1 MTLSCCEQNLNSLN
15 IPRLVIGAPQGRCGK
30 TTLTLGILRALSRQ
44 GYQVQPYKKGPD
56 YIDPSWH
63 SAAAG
68 RSSRNLDS
76 YLMKREEICRS
87 IALHSVDSQFS
98 IIEGAMGLYDGLDLE
113 GSASTAELAKITAS
127 PVLLVLDATRI
138 TRTTAA
144 IVMGCQHLDPEINI
158 VGVILNKVA
167 RSRHEKIARE
177 SIEKYCHIPVVGAIP
192 KDAMIS
198 IPDRHLGLVTQA
210 EMIETENLLEHLAD
224 IICENVDL
232 SKVITLAQA
241 APALKYNLPVEFLSR
256 SGYNFK
262 VQNQA
267 PRIGVIRDSAFS
279 FYYPENL
286 EILETAGAELLPF
299 SALTQEHLPEDL
311 DALYIGGGFPEV
323 FAEQLT
329 KNKKLRE
336 EIRTSGEDGL
346 PIYAE
351 CGGLMYLG
359 RSIISG
365 EEKHEM
371 VGLLPLDCQMEKKP
385 QGHGYTVMRVLKNNL
400 WFNQKCVHGHEFHN
414 SRVINLDTSEIQFGF
429 KVERGHGVTG
439 EYDGVCYKNVFAG
452 YNHIH
457 ALGSPDWAE
466 QMVKLAIHYR
476 EQRWEKREKAAGE

>member
-1 MTLSCCEQNLNSLN
+1 MTLTCCEENLKSLN
-15 IPRLVIGAPQGRCGK
+15 IPRLVIGAPQGRSGK
-30 TTLTLGILRALSRQ
+30 TTLTLGILRALRRQ
-44 GYQVQPYKKGPD
+44 GYLVQPYKKGPD

-68 RSSRNLDS
+68 RSSRNLDA
-76 YLMKREEICRS
+76 YLMNREEICRS
-87 IALHSVDSQFS
+87 IALHSADCQFS

-167 RSRHEKIARE
+167 RSRHEKMARE

-192 KDAMIS
+192 KNAMIS

-210 EMIETENLLEHLAD
+210 EMVETENLLEHLAD

-232 SKVITLAQA
+232 FKVMSVAQA
-241 APALKYNLPVEFLSR
+241 APALKQTLPIEFLNRTS
-256 SGYNFK
+256 YNIRTQK
-262 VQNQA
+262 KA

-286 EILETAGAELLPF
+286 EVLKTSGADLIFF
-299 SALTQEHLPEDL
+299 SALTQEHLPKDL
-311 DALYIGGGFPEV
+311 DALYIGGGFPEI
-323 FAEQLT
+323 FAEQLSN
-329 KNKKLRE
+329 NKTLRE
-336 EIRTSGEDGL
+336 EIHTLGEEGL

-359 RSIISG
+359 RSIING
-365 EEKHEM
+365 QEKHEM

-385 QGHGYTVMRVLKNNL
+385 QGHGYTVMRVLNNNL
-400 WFNQKCVHGHEFHN
+400 WFNQKCVRGHEFHN
-414 SRVINLDTSEIQFGF
+414 SRVINLDTSKIKFGF

-466 QMVKLAIHYR
+466 QMVKLAIRYR
-476 EQRWEKREKAAGE
+476 QQRWGKREKVSGE